1 MIMKLILG
9 LVFVIFVT
17 SISPAFAQHHSGS
30 TAPPIDLGGINVAV
44 TSILSPLDFIF
55 EDSNS
60 ANLSIRFFNS
70 DTNINIP
77 SVTYRVQIYQED
89 NLVANEYFYDED
101 GKLDLEIRPTIG
113 CQDQNLW
120 KCTKYFGEK
129 HAIAGGYYAR
139 GDSRPIIQG
148 PVFDKSGDYTIKV
161 SIVGAT
167 NPKTMTTSDLLFETF
182 LSVPLKETFV
192 VKTANAQEYPID
204 IKSYDAQITNFVFD
218 EKSSKLSYEMPYVSG
233 HNQEHSSKNMNII
246 YLQKDF
252 PAFKQGY
259 DIDVFVEGIKIPDD
273 SIVYDMSS
281 NTENILRLSIPH
293 QEMMLIEKIID
304 SKNSNTVN
312 IEILSGA
319 KTELHQLDF
328 TFENGY
334 TANVTW
340 DSKLSSGA
348 KIPFTFSFFDN
359 SKNLAKNTLFAYSIA
374 DSSGKDIWSNIGSDD
389 QFLGIL
395 ASNGV
400 VQESALISADGKY
413 QFKLILTGQNSK
425 NFDSF
430 LISKSDFSISSK
442 SSISE
447 QPSAVIPAWIKN
459 NAGWWADGIVTDSE
473 FIQSIQFL
481 IKEKLLIVNA
491 DEVKSGGSQEIPIWI
506 KNNAGWWAQG
516 LISESDFVKGIEF
529 LISQGIIKVS

>member
-1 MIMKLILG
+1 MKIILG
-9 LVFVIFVT
+9 LVLVIFVT
-17 SISPAFAQHHSGS
+17 SITPAFAQHHSGS

-55 EDSNS
+55 EDSKS
-60 ANLSIRFFNS
+60 ANLSIRFFNT

-89 NLVANEYFYDED
+89 NLVANEYFFDED
-101 GKLDLEIRPTIG
+101 GKLDLEIRPTTG

-148 PVFDKSGDYTIKV
+148 PVFDKNGEYTIKV

-182 LSVPLKETFV
+182 LSIPLKETFV
-192 VKTANAQEYPID
+192 VKTANAQEYPIV
-204 IKSYDAQITNFVFD
+204 IKSYDSQISNFSFD
-218 EKSSKLSYEMPYVSG
+218 ENSSKLSYEMSYELESE
-233 HNQEHSSKNMNII
+233 QDHSSKNTNII
-246 YLQKDF
+246 YLQKNF
-252 PAFKQGY
+252 PVFKQGY
-259 DIDVFVEGIKIPDD
+259 DIGVYVEGIKLPDNA
-273 SIVYDMSS
+273 IVYDISS
-281 NTENILRLSIPH
+281 TDENILRISIPH
-293 QEMMLIEKIID
+293 EEMMQIETKLN
-304 SKNSNTVN
+304 SKNSNNMN
-312 IEILSGA
+312 IEIISGQ
-319 KTELHQLDF
+319 KTELHHLDF

-340 DSKLSSGA
+340 DSKLTSG
-348 KIPFTFSFFDN
+348 KEIPFTISFFDN
-359 SKNLAKNTLFAYSIA
+359 SKNLAKNTLFAYSIS
-374 DSSGKDIWSNIGSDD
+374 DSSGKDIWSNIGSHD
-389 QFLGIL
+389 QHLGLL
-395 ASNGV
+395 AQNGV
-400 VQESALISADGKY
+400 IQESILIPKDGKY

-430 LISKSDFSISSK
+430 FTSKSDFSFSSNNLL
-442 SSISE
+442 SE
-447 QPSAVIPAWIKN
+447 QQTTVIPSWIKN
-459 NAGWWADGIVTDSE
+459 SAGWWADGIVADSE

-481 IKEKLLIVNA
+481 IKEKLLIVNTNQVNTNNS
-491 DEVKSGGSQEIPIWI
+491 EEIPLWI

-516 LISESDFVKGIEF
+516 LISERDFVKGIEF